1 MLVYLFELDSVR
13 NSAEEIRK
21 GQQALFE
28 EIVINGNHV
37 VLSFNQLT
45 DSKAFLD
52 ILRERETYEC
62 IVELFKHGVLR
73 VSQYRNIRTASQYIQ
88 NAIEKCLQSNSDAF
102 LFSGIPVKCTH
113 KALLEKIKRSL
124 AYGDL
129 TLLEETRN
137 TFEVESTEW
146 EKIDYIMR
154 YVRMIL
160 ILSMEKLAMNPG
172 KENIEYS
179 FIDYMNEIIL
189 ICESETDQRL
199 TQCAKLLSE
208 IKEQLDSI
216 QCSNNRTNWI
226 NYINEF
232 DESEIANM
240 AEAMVDLCYNYTIEE
255 SISGVARHFLD
266 REGFKK
272 DLLNRFYQY
281 WEEYQRKIHFFHKGD
296 SEQVAETEAGVLF
309 WDTAVRVA
317 DSHLL
322 EEEKEYEKAYDSQ
335 KKKWR
340 WSRNIRI
347 GKWFATAAFYI
358 IVFFL
363 VDYVLGCIEEQFLVT
378 LTSVRINKIIGAVVD
393 TFCFGVL
400 GSWLSEKFGLVDV
413 LECVK
418 NIKIGCKDIYRVKN
432 TEIGIAYK
440 RNKL

>member
-1 MLVYLFELDSVR
+1 M
-13 NSAEEIRK
+13 
-21 GQQALFE
+21 
-28 EIVINGNHV
+28 
-37 VLSFNQLT
+37 
-45 DSKAFLD
+45 
-52 ILRERETYEC
+52 
-62 IVELFKHGVLR
+62 
-73 VSQYRNIRTASQYIQ
+73 
-88 NAIEKCLQSNSDAF
+88 QSNSDAF
-102 LFSGIPVKCTH
+102 LFSGIPVKCTD